1 MAEQNSVYDELQEN
15 LKPYLR
21 MLGEASEMIITQEVS
36 RYPIFIVHTQPVDAG
51 LPIWDRESSGGD
63 YSISASS
70 LEEFV
75 TKQLIQMEKVDDF
88 IRIYKKP
95 KDFFCLFYIEDQQAQ
110 FVFLKRHKN

>member
-1 MAEQNSVYDELQEN
+1 MADQMALLEELQEN

-21 MLGEASEMIITQEVS
+21 MLGDASEMILTQEVS
-36 RYPIFIVHTQPVDAG
+36 RYPIFIIHSQPVDIG
-51 LPIWDRESSGGD
+51 LPLWDHESAGGD

-95 KDFFCLFYIEDQQAQ
+95 KDYFCLFFITTQQAQ
-110 FVFLKRHKN
+110 FIFLKRHK

>member
-1 MAEQNSVYDELQEN
+1 MADQNALLEELQQN

-21 MLGEASEMIITQEVS
+21 MLGDASEMILTQEVS
-36 RYPIFIVHTQPVDAG
+36 RYPIFIVHNQPVDIG
-51 LPIWDRESSGGD
+51 LPLWERETSGGD

-95 KDFFCLFYIEDQQAQ
+95 KDFFCLFYIVDQQAQ